1 MQNIFPT
8 DKTPIQVLQMIH
20 NDIKPPSEFNNIFKI
35 LTGENVTLDE
45 SAGKPTVQP
54 KNTTRAIKT
63 TRPTKPAKQKKQNK

>member
-8 DKTPIQVLQMIH
+8 DKTPMQVLQMIH

-54 KNTTRAIKT
+54 KNTTRPIKA
-63 TRPTKPAKQKKQNK
+63 TKAAKQKKQDK